1 MAIYQEYLKNKDG
14 EVFSPITSSDSIYLP
29 ESLGGGNST
38 NFLKQIN
45 SFIENYNKKHLNVSS
60 GEGSEQILVKIHIGS
75 YSRFLVQVSGT
86 LNFSRALPIFSILK
100 FNIDSTGTQI
110 LDFTYTNIQNFN
122 NTIQFNSTLS
132 NNIISL
138 TVSNI
143 EPWTGLYFQILANK
157 NSTLYFE

>member
-1 MAIYQEYLKNKDG
+1 MIVY
-14 EVFSPITSSDSIYLP
+14 IYLNHW
-29 ESLGGGNST
+29 GGNST

-45 SFIENYNKKHLNVSS
+45 SFIENYNKKHLDVSS
-60 GEGSEQILVKIHIGS
+60 GGSEQILVKIHIGS

-86 LNFSRALPIFSILK
+86 LNSSMALPIFSILK

-157 NSTLYFE
+157 NSTLYFV

>member
-1 MAIYQEYLKNKDG
+1 MIVY
-14 EVFSPITSSDSIYLP
+14 IYLNHW
-29 ESLGGGNST
+29 GGNST

-45 SFIENYNKKHLNVSS
+45 SFIENYNKKHLDVSS
-60 GEGSEQILVKIHIGS
+60 GGSEQILVKIHIGS

-86 LNFSRALPIFSILK
+86 LNFSMALPIFSILK

>member
-1 MAIYQEYLKNKDG
+1 MIVY
-14 EVFSPITSSDSIYLP
+14 IYLNHW
-29 ESLGGGNST
+29 GGNST

-45 SFIENYNKKHLNVSS
+45 SFIENYNKKHLDVSS
-60 GEGSEQILVKIHIGS
+60 GGSEQILVKIHIGS

-86 LNFSRALPIFSILK
+86 LNSSMALPIFSILK

>member
-1 MAIYQEYLKNKDG
+1 MIVY
-14 EVFSPITSSDSIYLP
+14 IYLNHW
-29 ESLGGGNST
+29 GGNST

-45 SFIENYNKKHLNVSS
+45 SFIENYNKKHLDVSS
-60 GEGSEQILVKIHIGS
+60 GGSEQILVKIHIGS

-86 LNFSRALPIFSILK
+86 LNFATALPIFSILK